1 MRFILNVDQA
11 LAVAGLGF
19 CLAVGWE
26 AGRWS
31 LHKVLELLRL

>member
-1 MRFILNVDQA
+1 MRFVLNVDQA

-26 AGRWS
+26 AGRW
-31 LHKVLELLRL
+31 LAAKLLAFIRM